1 MDSFLHGLLPLLA
14 FAASLTAVL
23 ACFVLLASL
32 VRRRGVAGSAI
43 TGAMASYDE
52 ALHGTAHDSYVEIQV
67 QAQRPLPVRSP
78 DDPWRRTR
86 DETGSLRRTPRRR
99 LTRPRRRGLRRR

>member
-1 MDSFLHGLLPLLA
+1 MDRILPLLA
-14 FAASLTAVL
+14 FAAALAAVL
-23 ACFVLLASL
+23 GCFARLASL

-78 DDPWRRTR
+78 DDPWRRNR
-86 DETGSLRRTPRRR
+86 DGTGSPPSTPRRR
-99 LTRPRRRGLRRR
+99 PTRPPRRGLRRR